1 MSFSSYT
8 KHPIIRNLY
17 ATAVGTLAGTTFGI
31 VGYGGAQVIIPFMT
45 LPFPIANY
53 SQLSATG
60 ISLSSL
66 SVSALTSGYQFW
78 HQDCVNIQ
86 LAMIIGVPAVLSAR
100 VGSTYAKKLSGDA
113 LALFFN
119 GFSMVMI
126 PTHFWIQKRALERQI
141 GLELSHD
148 EKDTDANERKEE
160 KIQKSSDSMRAI
172 IKAPH
177 AHIILDFN
185 SNKDALQIMQHASYG
200 LLSGIISSLM
210 GVGGLP
216 LTMSYLTETTSLP
229 HHYVQGTAV
238 CALIPSILTS
248 AVSRIH
254 SIPLQTAGCV
264 AMGAM
269 GGGYIGSKFA
279 LGLTEEHLRFLY
291 MGSLVVFG
299 GRSVVGAARNIQRIR
314 GKM

>member
-17 ATAVGTLAGTTFGI
+17 ATAVGALAGTTFGI

-45 LPFPIANY
+45 FPFPIANY

-66 SVSALTSGYQFW
+66 SISALTSGYQFW
-78 HQDCVNIQ
+78 HQECVNIQ

-100 VGSTYAKKLSGDA
+100 VGSMYAKKLSGDA

-126 PTHFWIQKRALERQI
+126 PTHFWIQKRALERQK
-141 GLELSHD
+141 GLELSH
-148 EKDTDANERKEE
+148 EKDANEKKEE
-160 KIQKSSDSMRAI
+160 KIQKSSDSTRAI
-172 IKAPH
+172 IKDP
-177 AHIILDFN
+177 HIILDFN

-269 GGGYIGSKFA
+269 GGGYVGSKFA

-299 GRSVVGAARNIQRIR
+299 GRSVIGAARNIQRIR